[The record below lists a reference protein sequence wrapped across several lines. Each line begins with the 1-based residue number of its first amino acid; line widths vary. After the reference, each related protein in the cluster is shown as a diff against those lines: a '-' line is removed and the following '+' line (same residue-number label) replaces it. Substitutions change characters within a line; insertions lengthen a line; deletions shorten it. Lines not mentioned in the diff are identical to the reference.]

1 MKFNLNAYKAGI
13 LALIKMILL
22 IFGLIITTLTLII
35 CYLFIGFEF
44 MQKPLNKLGDLLESI
59 IDL

>member
-22 IFGLIITTLTLII
+22 IFVLIITIVTLII
-35 CYLFIGFEF
+35 CYLLIGFEF